1 MFNFPHGMTI
11 DRDGAVWVT
20 DATGLPADQRPPNG
34 RGHQVFKFS
43 PDGKLLMT
51 LGRAGI
57 GGNGAD
63 TLFAPSDVATAANGD
78 VFITDGHSCNAGN
91 AAYCSSRVVKY
102 SKDGKFIKA
111 FGRTGS
117 QPGEFSG
124 PHCLVIDSRGRVI
137 VCDRGNARLQ
147 VFDQE
152 GTLVDVWTGW
162 GHPTGITVRDDT
174 LYVTDSLGNV
184 VKTQVDPSLVPMAA
198 GIYIGSARD
207 GTVKWFIPDEFVG
220 PEDIAVDA
228 VGDLYIG
235 EARPQT
241 IRKITLDPER
251 ILLGDPELRE
261 KTSSK
266 R

>member
-1 MFNFPHGMTI
+1 
-11 DRDGAVWVT
+11 
-20 DATGLPADQRPPNG
+20 
-34 RGHQVFKFS
+34 
-43 PDGKLLMT
+43 
-51 LGRAGI
+51 
-57 GGNGAD
+57 
-63 TLFAPSDVATAANGD
+63 
-78 VFITDGHSCNAGN
+78 
-91 AAYCSSRVVKY
+91 VKY

-117 QPGEFSG
+117 QLGEFSG

-162 GHPTGITVRDDT
+162 GHPTGITIKDDT

-198 GIYIGSARD
+198 GIYVGSARN
-207 GTVKWFIPDEFVG
+207 GTVKWFIPDEFAG

-228 VGDLYIG
+228 AGDLYIG
-235 EARPQT
+235 ESRPQT

-251 ILLGDPELRE
+251 VLLGDPELRE